1 MNLWFRISERRKGEG
16 TLSWDPNKRILTT
29 GDIAELCGVNF
40 RTVIRWIQ
48 RGYLKA
54 FQLPGRGDNRVLMKD
69 FLDFL
74 HANNM
79 PVPEELEGAS
89 EPRVLIVEDDKRMAQ
104 SIQRA
109 LKRKGF
115 ETMISLD
122 GFMAGVVASTF
133 KPTVMTLD
141 LKMPSLGG
149 VEILKGIRKNPELA
163 GIKVLV
169 VSAMPREELDEALAA
184 GADDVLEKP
193 FTNNDLV
200 AKVAQLAGVRL
211 PKGG

>member
-1 MNLWFRISERRKGEG
+1 M
-16 TLSWDPNKRILTT
+16 SWDPNKRILTT

-48 RGYLKA
+48 RGHLKA
-54 FQLPGRGDNRVLMKD
+54 FQLPGRGDNRILMKD

-74 HANNM
+74 HDNNM
-79 PVPEELEGAS
+79 PVPEELEGTS

-115 ETMISLD
+115 EAMISLD

-133 KPTVMTLD
+133 KPAVMTLD

-169 VSAMPREELDEALAA
+169 VSAMPQEELEEARAA

>member
-1 MNLWFRISERRKGEG
+1 M
-16 TLSWDPNKRILTT
+16 SWDSNKRILTT

-79 PVPEELEGAS
+79 PVPEELEGTS

-122 GFMAGVVASTF
+122 GFMAGVVATTF
-133 KPTVMTLD
+133 RPAVMTLD

-149 VEILKGIRKNPELA
+149 IDILKGIRKNPELA
-163 GIKVLV
+163 GIKILV
-169 VSAMPREELDEALAA
+169 VSAMPQEELDEALAA

>member
-1 MNLWFRISERRKGEG
+1 M
-16 TLSWDPNKRILTT
+16 SWDPSKRILTT

-48 RGYLKA
+48 RGHMKA
-54 FQLPGRGDNRVLMKD
+54 FQLPGRGDNRILMKD
-69 FLDFL
+69 FLEFL
-74 HANNM
+74 RENNM
-79 PVPEELEGAS
+79 PVPEELEGTS

-133 KPTVMTLD
+133 KPVVMTLD

-149 VEILKGIRKNPELA
+149 LDILKAIRKNPDLA

-169 VSAMPREELDEALAA
+169 VSAMPQEELDQARAA

-193 FTNNDLV
+193 FANNDLV

>member
-1 MNLWFRISERRKGEG
+1 
-16 TLSWDPNKRILTT
+16 
-29 GDIAELCGVNF
+29 
-40 RTVIRWIQ
+40 
-48 RGYLKA
+48 
-54 FQLPGRGDNRVLMKD
+54 MKD
-69 FLDFL
+69 FLEFL
-74 HANNM
+74 RENNM
-79 PVPEELEGAS
+79 PVPEELEGTS

-133 KPTVMTLD
+133 KPVVMTLD

-149 VEILKGIRKNPELA
+149 LDILKAIRKNPELA

-169 VSAMPREELDEALAA
+169 VSAMPQEELDQARAA

-193 FTNNDLV
+193 FANNDLV